1 MFKNIYVGFVSTFI
15 PCIIEFHLYGI
26 VPVPCVVCLYYF
38 LNNSYVKKI
47 KIISLHK
54 IYLLPRDRE
63 YCKCIKN
70 VKEKRKP
77 LIKFVNSRKK

>member
-1 MFKNIYVGFVSTFI
+1 MFKNIYVGFVSIFI
-15 PCIIEFHLYGI
+15 PYIIEFHLHRH
-26 VPVPCVVCLYYF
+26 CSCALCCLSILF

-63 YCKCIKN
+63 YCKCIK
-70 VKEKRKP
+70 KCKRK
-77 LIKFVNSRKK
+77 KKSFNQIC